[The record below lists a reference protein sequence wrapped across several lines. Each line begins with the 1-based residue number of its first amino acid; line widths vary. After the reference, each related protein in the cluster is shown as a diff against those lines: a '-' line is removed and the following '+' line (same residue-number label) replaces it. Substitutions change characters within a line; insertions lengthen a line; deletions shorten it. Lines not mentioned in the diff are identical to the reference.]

1 MHRGSE
7 FEFIGNYRVQSRS
20 RGEASRLVG
29 QWGIPSQGELS
40 NDLVNGS
47 LRRHPLWLG
56 KATVSLAAAFVS
68 ERQGAFLNQ
77 PDILYK
83 RSHFVSR
90 DPMSDMPFDVVDVVK
105 AASRW
110 ESRHRYLRAL
120 LGPSCLEAAEALIG
134 DVWIVVADEYFVH
147 EAGHLLGY
155 DTTRKYQDG
164 YFRVAG
170 RTAWPLIF
178 VEEFRADIVSFEFG
192 AELLDETRAAALFLY
207 NVLLRLGAHI
217 EAAAESKMEPYGS
230 IPLMLFAL
238 LTDVGWIE
246 PCERGAAIRLTS
258 MQPADIVAVMRKC
271 AEMGCRR
278 LVVPEL
284 ESKSGLDVA
293 MNAARY
299 VNEIKS
305 NPSGVAQ
312 FERACASALSSA
324 RTDGDMV
331 RTAKVDR
338 AMPRFRGG
346 ASARDPR
353 FS

>member
-1 MHRGSE
+1 MHCGSE
-7 FEFIGNYRVQSRS
+7 FELIGNYRVQSRS

-29 QWGIPSQGELS
+29 RWGVSSEGELS

-56 KATVSLAAAFVS
+56 NATVSLAAAFVS
-68 ERQGAFLNQ
+68 ERHGAFLNE

-83 RSHFVSR
+83 KSHFVSR
-90 DPMSDMPFDVVDVVK
+90 DPISDMPFDVVDVLK

-110 ESRHRYLRAL
+110 ASRRRYPRAL
-120 LGPSCLEAAEALIG
+120 LGSSCLEAAEALIG
-134 DVWIVVADEYFVH
+134 DVKVVAADEYFVH

-164 YFRVAG
+164 YFRVAH

-178 VEEFRADIVSFEFG
+178 VEEFRADIVSFEFA

-217 EAAAESKMEPYGS
+217 EALDEGAIEPYGS
-230 IPLMLFAL
+230 IPFMLFAL

-246 PCERGAAIRLTS
+246 PCDAGAAIRLTS
-258 MQPADIVAVMRKC
+258 MLPTDIVAVMRKC
-271 AEMGCRR
+271 AEIGCRL

-284 ESKSGLDVA
+284 ESRSNLDVA
-293 MNAARY
+293 MNAARFF
-299 VNEIKS
+299 NEIKS
-305 NPSGVAQ
+305 NPATVAQ
-312 FERACASALSSA
+312 FERVCVSALSSA
-324 RTDGDMV
+324 RADGGLV
-331 RTAKVDR
+331 LAT
-338 AMPRFRGG
+338 
-346 ASARDPR
+346 
-353 FS
+353 